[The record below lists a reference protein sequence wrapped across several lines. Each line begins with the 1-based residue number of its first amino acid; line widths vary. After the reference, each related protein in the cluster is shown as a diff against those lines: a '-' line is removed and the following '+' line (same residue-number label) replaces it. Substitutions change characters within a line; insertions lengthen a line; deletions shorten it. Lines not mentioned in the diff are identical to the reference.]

1 MAKFDIYHSKKDTE
15 MDLSQ
20 SLRAVYKINDETIEK
35 FAQELEQVKYNKGT
49 RIIQQGKYSDYLY
62 IVISGV
68 IRCLHTNGDN
78 EATLLFAVEG
88 NLIVSLASIVY
99 GEPSQTSYEAITDTQ
114 LYRISFEKFWK
125 LCDENPDLMRWQ
137 SHYQLYQ
144 LYTLE
149 KRSTLTSIGDAYT
162 RYQQYIKMRGKSTIA
177 QIPLKYISQ
186 FLNISQ
192 ETLSRIRN
200 RIARGE

>member
-1 MAKFDIYHSKKDTE
+1 MDLAQSFRDIYHIEDT
-15 MDLSQ
+15 
-20 SLRAVYKINDETIEK
+20 TIERLT
-35 FAQELEQVKYNKGT
+35 QHLERAKYPKGS
-49 RIIQQGKYSDYLY
+49 RIIEQGSNSEHLY
-62 IVISGV
+62 IVISGIV
-68 IRCLHTNGDN
+68 RCLHKDGDA
-78 EATLLFAVEG
+78 EATLLFGVEG
-88 NLIVSLASIVY
+88 NLFVSLASIVF
-99 GEPSQTSYEAITDTQ
+99 GQPSQTSYEAISDVEV
-114 LYRISFEKFWK
+114 YRIKYDDFWK
-125 LCDENPDLMRWQ
+125 LCDDCPDLMRWQ

-162 RYQQYIKMRGKSTIA
+162 RYQQYIKMRGKRTIA

-186 FLNISQ
+186 YLNISQ